1 MGTITKL
8 FITLILIAIIV
19 GMYLAGLFETAK
31 IFFYAVSVVCIA
43 VGAKLW
49 LD

>member
-8 FITLILIAIIV
+8 FITLILIAVIV
-19 GMYLAGLFETAK
+19 GMYLLELHITSK
-31 IFFYAVSVVCIA
+31 IFFYTVGVVCIA
-43 VGAKLW
+43 IGAKLW